1 MMHRPFL
8 QLEIVDRLFSA
19 GRAAAQRWGARV
31 SLCVVDSGG
40 HIVRLERLDGAP
52 LVSLRVAEGKART
65 ALEMQMDTAT
75 VQRIAESLPSIT
87 AIVGIYPFAG
97 GFPLVHDATCI
108 GAVGV
113 SGDTPENDVAIA
125 QQMVEALH

>member
-1 MMHRPFL
+1 MLLRPFIE
-8 QLEIVDRLFSA
+8 LETVDRLIGA
-19 GRAAAQRWGARV
+19 GRKAAESRGARV

-40 HIVRLERLDGAP
+40 HIVRMDRLDGAP

-65 ALEMQMDTAT
+65 ALEMQMDTAI
-75 VQRIAESLPSIT
+75 VQGVAESLPSII
-87 AIVGIYPFAG
+87 AIAGIYPFAG
-97 GFPLVHDATCI
+97 GVPLVHDATCI

-125 QQMVEALH
+125 HQMVAALS